1 LLNFKFRLQKY
12 KKWFGKLLLYD
23 IFDKSIFNT
32 LINKNMPIT
41 ANYPDRKSWLKI
53 PENSDF
59 PIQNIPFGV
68 FITKEDIITIG
79 TRIGDYVIDLGA
91 LQKLNYFEGIDLTDD
106 MFMQDTLNDFISD
119 GKKTWRL
126 VRNRIADIFDANNTK
141 LKSNKQHLDLVIFKI
156 DEVEMQL
163 PVQIGDYTDFYS
175 SKEHATNVGM
185 MFRDPAN
192 ALLPN
197 WLHIPVGYHGR
208 SSTIVPSGIPVHR
221 PMGQTLPDGEKS
233 PVFGPSRSIDFELEM
248 GFITTDANVMG
259 ENIPVHEA
267 EDYIFGMV
275 LLNDWSA
282 RDIQKWEYVPLGPFL
297 AKNFATSIS
306 PWIVTMDALEPFRT
320 KGPKQDPTPLPYLQ
334 QKGKNA
340 FDIHLEVAIAPENAE
355 AKVVSKSNFKY
366 MYWSM
371 SQQLAHHTSNG
382 CRVNSGDMMG
392 SGTISG
398 SEKDSFGSMLELT
411 WGGKNPITMA
421 DGSERKFINDN
432 DTVIMKGFCKNNE
445 VRIGF
450 GEVSSKLLPPF
461 VRK

>member
-1 LLNFKFRLQKY
+1 
-12 KKWFGKLLLYD
+12 
-23 IFDKSIFNT
+23 
-32 LINKNMPIT
+32 MPIT
-41 ANYPDRKSWLKI
+41 ANNPNRKSWLET
-53 PENSDF
+53 PTDSDF

-68 FITKEDIITIG
+68 FITKDDVVTIG
-79 TRIGDYVIDLGA
+79 TRIGDFAIDLGA
-91 LQKLNYFEGIDLTDD
+91 LQQLNYFEGIELTDD

-126 VRNRIADIFDANNTK
+126 VRNRIADIFDEKNPK
-141 LKSNKQHLDLVIFKI
+141 LRDNKTHRKNIIFKI
-156 DEVEMQL
+156 TDVEMQL
-163 PVQIGDYTDFYS
+163 PVLIGDYTDFYS

-208 SSTIVPSGIPVHR
+208 SSTIIPSGIPVHR
-221 PMGQTLPDGEKS
+221 PMGQTLPNGENT
-233 PVFGPSRSIDFELEM
+233 PVFGPSRAIDFELEM
-248 GFITTDANVMG
+248 AFITTDANIMG

-267 EDYIFGMV
+267 EEHIFGMV

-297 AKNFATSIS
+297 AKNFASSIS
-306 PWIVTMDALEPFRT
+306 PWIVTLDALEPFKT
-320 KGPKQDPTPLPYLQ
+320 KGPKQDPAPLSYLQ
-334 QKGKNA
+334 IKGKHA
-340 FDIHLEVAIAPENAE
+340 FDIHLEVAIQPENSTP
-355 AKVVSKSNFKY
+355 KVISNSNFKY

-398 SEKDSFGSMLELT
+398 PTPNSFGSMLELT
-411 WGGKNPITMA
+411 WNGKNPILMNNGT
-421 DGSERKFINDN
+421 ERKFINDN
-432 DTVIMKGFCKNNE
+432 DTVIMKGYCKNNE
-445 VRIGF
+445 IRIGF

-461 VRK
+461 VRS

>member
-1 LLNFKFRLQKY
+1 
-12 KKWFGKLLLYD
+12 
-23 IFDKSIFNT
+23 
-32 LINKNMPIT
+32 MPHF
-41 ANYPDRKSWLKI
+41 ANNPAKKSWIEVSKD
-53 PENSDF
+53 SDF

-68 FITKEDIITIG
+68 FITKDDVITIG
-79 TRIGDYVIDLGA
+79 TRIGDSAIDMGA
-91 LQKLNYFEGIDLTDD
+91 LQQLGYFEGIELTDD

-126 VRNRIADIFDANNTK
+126 VRNRLSDLFDENNPKLRDNKSHRDVIIFNIIDI
-141 LKSNKQHLDLVIFKI
+141 
-156 DEVEMQL
+156 EMLL

-175 SKEHATNVGM
+175 SKEHATNVGK
-185 MFRDPAN
+185 MFRDPEN

-221 PMGQTLPDGEKS
+221 PMGQTLPNGETT
-233 PVFGPSRSIDFELEM
+233 PVFGPSRLVDFELETA
-248 GFITTDANVMG
+248 FITTDANVMG
-259 ENIPVHEA
+259 ENIPVNEA

-282 RDIQKWEYVPLGPFL
+282 RDMQKWEYVPLGPFL
-297 AKNFATSIS
+297 AKNFASSIS
-306 PWIVTMDALEPFRT
+306 PWIVTMDALEPFRV
-320 KGPKQDPTPLPYLQ
+320 KGPKQEPTPLPYLQ
-334 QKGKNA
+334 QKGKHA
-340 FDIHLEVAIAPENAE
+340 YDINLEVYIEPENAE
-355 AKVVSKSNFKY
+355 ATLVSKSNFKY

-371 SQQLAHHTSNG
+371 SQQLTHHTSNG

-398 SEKDSFGSMLELT
+398 PTEDSFGSMLELT
-411 WGGKNPITMA
+411 WGGKNPIKMN

-432 DTVIMKGFCKNNE
+432 DTVTMKGFCQNSS

-450 GEVSSKLLPPF
+450 GEVSSKLLPTF

>member
-1 LLNFKFRLQKY
+1 MP
-12 KKWFGKLLLYD
+12 
-23 IFDKSIFNT
+23 NT
-32 LINKNMPIT
+32 TNDPN
-41 ANYPDRKSWLKI
+41 RKSWLNV

-68 FITKEDIITIG
+68 FLTKDDVITIG
-79 TRIGDYVIDLGA
+79 TRIGDYAIDLGA
-91 LQKLNYFEGIDLTDD
+91 LQQLNYFVGIDLTDD

-126 VRNRIADIFDANNTK
+126 VRNRIGDIFDSNNPK
-141 LKSNKQHLDLVIFKI
+141 LRDNPEHREIVIFTM

-163 PVQIGDYTDFYS
+163 PVLIGDYTDFYS
-175 SKEHATNVGM
+175 SKEHATNVGK

-208 SSTIVPSGIPVHR
+208 SSTIIPSGIPVHR
-221 PMGQTLPDGEKS
+221 PMGQTLPNGETT
-233 PVFGPSRSIDFELEM
+233 PVFGPSRLVDFELETA
-248 GFITTDANVMG
+248 FITTDANIMG
-259 ENIPVHEA
+259 ENIPVTEA

-297 AKNFATSIS
+297 AKNFASSIS
-306 PWIVTMDALEPFRT
+306 PWIVTMDALEPFRC
-320 KGPKQDPTPLPYLQ
+320 KGPVQEPTPLPYLQ
-334 QKGKNA
+334 QKGKHA
-340 FDIHLEVAIAPENAE
+340 FDINLEVYIEPENAE
-355 AKVVSKSNFKY
+355 PTLVSKSNFKY

-398 SEKDSFGSMLELT
+398 PTPDSFGSMLELT
-411 WGGKNPITMA
+411 WGGKNPLTMS
-421 DGSERKFINDN
+421 DGTERKFINDN
-432 DTVIMKGFCKNNE
+432 DTVTIKGHCQNSSI
-445 VRIGF
+445 RIGF
-450 GEVSSKLLPPF
+450 GEVSTKLLPPF

>member
-1 LLNFKFRLQKY
+1 
-12 KKWFGKLLLYD
+12 
-23 IFDKSIFNT
+23 
-32 LINKNMPIT
+32 MPIT
-41 ANYPDRKSWLKI
+41 ANDTNRKSWLEV
-53 PENSDF
+53 PANSDF

-68 FITKEDIITIG
+68 FLTKENIVTVG
-79 TRIGDYVIDLGA
+79 TRIGDFAIDLGA
-91 LQKLNYFEGIDLTDD
+91 LQQLNYFEGIELTDD

-119 GKKTWRL
+119 GQKTWRL
-126 VRNRIADIFDANNTK
+126 VRNRIAELFDVTNSKLQDNAKDRDII
-141 LKSNKQHLDLVIFKI
+141 IFKME
-156 DEVEMQL
+156 DVEMQL
-163 PVQIGDYTDFYS
+163 PVLIGDYTDFYS
-175 SKEHATNVGM
+175 SKEHATNVGK
-185 MFRDPAN
+185 MFRDPEN

-221 PMGQTLPDGEKS
+221 PMGQTLPNGETT
-233 PVFGPSRSIDFELEM
+233 PVFGPSRSVDFELETA
-248 GFITTDANVMG
+248 FITTDVNIMG
-259 ENIPVHEA
+259 ENIAVTEA

-320 KGPKQDPTPLPYLQ
+320 KGPKQEPTPLPYLQ
-334 QKGKNA
+334 QKGKHS
-340 FDIHLEVAIAPENAE
+340 FDINLEVAIQPENA
-355 AKVVSKSNFKY
+355 KPTVVSHSNFKY
-366 MYWSM
+366 LYWSM
-371 SQQLAHHTSNG
+371 CQQLAHHTSNG

-398 SEKDSFGSMLELT
+398 PTEDSFGSMLELT
-411 WGGKNPITMA
+411 WGGKNPIKMS
-421 DGSERKFINDN
+421 DGTERKFINDN
-432 DTVIMKGFCKNNE
+432 DTVIMKGFCQNGQ

-461 VRK
+461 VRQ

>member
-1 LLNFKFRLQKY
+1 
-12 KKWFGKLLLYD
+12 
-23 IFDKSIFNT
+23 
-32 LINKNMPIT
+32 MPIT
-41 ANYPDRKSWLKI
+41 ANNPARKSWLDISEK
-53 PENSDF
+53 SDF

-68 FITKEDIITIG
+68 YITRNDVVTIG
-79 TRIGDYVIDLGA
+79 TRIGDYAIDLGA
-91 LQKLNYFEGIDLTDD
+91 LQQLNYFEGIELTEDL
-106 MFMQDTLNDFISD
+106 FLQDTLNDFISA
-119 GKKTWRL
+119 GKITWRL
-126 VRNRIADIFDANNTK
+126 VRNRIADIFDATNP
-141 LKSNKQHLDLVIFKI
+141 LLRDHAAHRAQIICPVS
-156 DEVEMQL
+156 EVEMQL

-208 SSTIVPSGIPVHR
+208 SSSIVPSGIPVHR
-221 PMGQTLPDGEKS
+221 PMGQTLPNGEAS
-233 PVFGPSRSIDFELEM
+233 PVFGPSRLIDFELEM
-248 GFITTDANVMG
+248 AFITTDANVMG

-267 EDYIFGMV
+267 EEYIFGMV

-334 QKGKNA
+334 QKGKHA
-340 FDIHLEVAIAPENAE
+340 FDIQLEVAIQPENGSAT
-355 AKVVSKSNFKY
+355 VVSESNFKY
-366 MYWSM
+366 LYWSM

-398 SEKDSFGSMLELT
+398 PTPSSYGSMLELT
-411 WGGKNPITMA
+411 WGGKNPVKLA
-421 DGSERKFINDN
+421 DGTERKFINDN
-432 DTVIMKGFCKNNE
+432 DTVIMKGYCENHE

-461 VRK
+461 VR